1 MPQEQHVVASNT
13 KACLLSMLQIRCDS
27 GFILLVRKEV
37 LFIRVLESYLRSPH
51 PTWSAFHWSPPPAF
65 PVLSALHNTHRRR
78 STGRRRRRSPV
89 LSALHNIAHCMVVGS
104 SPCYPG
110 GQQQL
115 SILIPACCLDLDC
128 WVYIQ
133 YFTNIYLVILPINLD
148 PLFSLYRKCCGRC
161 ANVDS
166 PGGIEC

>member
-1 MPQEQHVVASNT
+1 MSLEQHVVASKTNIW
-13 KACLLSMLQIRCDS
+13 LLPMLQVCCDN

-37 LFIRVLESYLRSPH
+37 MFIRVLGSCLRSPH
-51 PTWSAFHWSPPPAF
+51 PTSSVFYWSSPPAF
-65 PVLSALHNTHRRR
+65 PI
-78 STGRRRRRSPV
+78 

-148 PLFSLYRKCCGRC
+148 TLFSLYRKCCGRC